1 MACIGRGDGEVE
13 QHYYRDRRG
22 QRRRGGRGE
31 ARCGTA
37 RHGGGQQD
45 QQRERQRRRRRRRQ
59 RRRKPGRAGSAGGT
73 AAAAARRETAA
84 WVQLWGGGRGGA
96 EAEAEAGAD
105 ADAAACSPTNQPGKH
120 QAPDG
125 VLRASTT
132 GNSPGRE
139 AQHGR
144 RRELGGG
151 RSRARRC
158 ITRPSC
164 AAARANWERGARAAR
179 AARVQV
185 ESEGHEARREG
196 VGRPGVRGRCRPADF
211 PQCRRSALFFFFL
224 GGGGN

>member
-84 WVQLWGGGRGGA
+84 WVQLWGGGGA

-224 GGGGN
+224 GGGGGN